1 MPRMSPI
8 SHTKRKRWTEEDARA
23 ALDAQ
28 ARSGLTLRAF
38 ARREGLDPQRLR
50 RWERQIGDA
59 TRSAAPPTATFVEV
73 APRGAAAAAVVV
85 VVEVVLRSGVVLRV
99 SEAVDPVALRRLV
112 SALDEGAC

>member
-50 RWERQIGDA
+50 RWERQLGVA
-59 TRSAAPPTATFVEV
+59 TRSAAPPKATFVEL
-73 APRGAAAAAVVV
+73 APRAAAV

-99 SEAVDPVALRRLV
+99 SDAVDPVALRRLV

>member
-8 SHTKRKRWTEEDARA
+8 SHTKHKRWTEEQARA
-23 ALDAQ
+23 VLDAQ
-28 ARSGLTLRAF
+28 ARSGMTLRAF

-59 TRSAAPPTATFVEV
+59 TRSSAPPKATFVEV
-73 APRGAAAAAVVV
+73 APRAAA
-85 VVEVVLRSGVVLRV
+85 VVEVVLRSGVMLRV
-99 SEAVDPVALRRLV
+99 SETIEPVALRRLV

>member
-50 RWERQIGDA
+50 RWERQLGGA
-59 TRSAAPPTATFVEV
+59 TRSAAPPKATFVEL
-73 APRGAAAAAVVV
+73 APRAAAV

-99 SEAVDPVALRRLV
+99 SDAVDPVALRRLV